1 MTKTEIYNNFIAILQ
16 ESNRQDAL
24 SYLHRK
30 TFDDEDNLF
39 HNDNIG
45 YLTTM
50 LQVAVNNIADRIIS
64 DDLQNIINTLEQM
77 IAKLICKELNIFHI
91 YAQSDDRTFIMQYR
105 TNDDDGTVQAESCIG
120 WYHGEPNP
128 IDDLIFANK
137 LTAEYEF

>member
-16 ESNRQDAL
+16 ESNTQDAL

-39 HNDNIG
+39 HGDNIG

-91 YAQSDDRTFIMQYR
+91 YAESDDRTFIMQYR
-105 TNDDDGTVQAESCIG
+105 TDKTDKIQAESCIG
-120 WYHGEPNP
+120 WYHGEPNSMY
-128 IDDLIFANK
+128 DLLFANR
-137 LTAEYEF
+137 LTAEY

>member
-16 ESNRQDAL
+16 ESNSQDAL

-39 HNDNIG
+39 YHDNIG

-50 LQVAVNNIADRIIS
+50 LQVAVNNIADPVIS
-64 DDLQNIINTLEQM
+64 DDLQNIINTLKQM

-91 YAQSDDRTFIMQYR
+91 YAQDDDRTFIMQCQFNECGEIK
-105 TNDDDGTVQAESCIG
+105 TEACIG

-128 IDDLIFANK
+128 IDDLTFANR
-137 LTAEYEF
+137 LIAEY

>member
-16 ESNRQDAL
+16 ESNKQDAR
-24 SYLHRK
+24 SYLHLK

-39 HNDNIG
+39 HHDNIG

-91 YAQSDDRTFIMQYR
+91 YAESDDRTFIMQYR
-105 TNDDDGTVQAESCIG
+105 IDGNTVQAESCIG
-120 WYHGEPNP
+120 WYHGEP
-128 IDDLIFANK
+128 DSMSDLMFANK
-137 LTAEYEF
+137 LTAEY

>member
-16 ESNRQDAL
+16 ESNSQDAL

-39 HNDNIG
+39 YHDNIG

-50 LQVAVNNIADRIIS
+50 LQVAVNNIADKTIA
-64 DDLQNIINTLEQM
+64 DDLQNIINTLKQM

-91 YAQSDDRTFIMQYR
+91 YTESDDRTFIMQYR
-105 TNDDDGTVQAESCIG
+105 IDGDAVYAESCIG
-120 WYHGEPNP
+120 WYHGEP
-128 IDDLIFANK
+128 DSMLDLVFANK
-137 LTAEYEF
+137 LTAEY